1 MRFEWT
7 PASDTGE
14 ICFLAQTQGF
24 LPEVISPSLRAKAE
38 NIAAEIVNVLDDGE
52 AVYMP
57 ILGRSITKR
66 IYDGTDVVTLEE
78 KPVLCIC
85 LTNRRVIY
93 CFPTDGNKPLIDA
106 GQKYYI
112 HAWPISQISEVDFRQ
127 QEDGHHI
134 FVNLFGCTMELT
146 LLNAAECRFRTVYR
160 WYLGRLKTDGQM
172 NASERPS
179 LPGLN
184 QPRIEQVAPLY
195 LRKRPVYRMDI
206 LGNSPFALDYIV
218 QQVNC
223 KGVMGA
229 GLARQ
234 IRAKWPGI
242 YAPYA
247 EICRNKG
254 AQALGTMFPY
264 ATPDNG
270 PVICNCFAQ
279 DGYGRDKQYTS
290 YEHLRESLLQAKKY
304 ASIPEYFL
312 GARVPKSMGIP
323 YGLGCGLAGG
333 DWNVVYNIINDVFYD
348 CDDNYLHI
356 YICKLPERRKEEL
369 K

>member
-112 HAWPISQISEVDFRQ
+112 HAWPISQISEVDFRP

-184 QPRIEQVAPLY
+184 QPRIEQD
-195 LRKRPVYRMDI
+195 RK
-206 LGNSPFALDYIV
+206 S
-218 QQVNC
+218 
-223 KGVMGA
+223 
-229 GLARQ
+229 
-234 IRAKWPGI
+234 
-242 YAPYA
+242 
-247 EICRNKG
+247 
-254 AQALGTMFPY
+254 
-264 ATPDNG
+264 
-270 PVICNCFAQ
+270 
-279 DGYGRDKQYTS
+279 
-290 YEHLRESLLQAKKY
+290 
-304 ASIPEYFL
+304 
-312 GARVPKSMGIP
+312 
-323 YGLGCGLAGG
+323 
-333 DWNVVYNIINDVFYD
+333 VV
-348 CDDNYLHI
+348 
-356 YICKLPERRKEEL
+356 
-369 K
+369 

>member
-1 MRFEWT
+1 M
-7 PASDTGE
+7 
-14 ICFLAQTQGF
+14 
-24 LPEVISPSLRAKAE
+24 
-38 NIAAEIVNVLDDGE
+38 
-52 AVYMP
+52 
-57 ILGRSITKR
+57 
-66 IYDGTDVVTLEE
+66 
-78 KPVLCIC
+78 LCIC

-112 HAWPISQISEVDFRQ
+112 HAWPISQISEVDFRP

-146 LLNAAECRFRTVYR
+146 LLNAAECRFRTVLPLVFGPSENR
-160 WYLGRLKTDGQM
+160 RQM

-195 LRKRPVYRMDI
+195 LRKRPVYHMDI

-290 YEHLRESLLQAKKY
+290 YEHLRESLLQAKEY
-304 ASIPEYFL
+304 ASHSRIFPWC
-312 GARVPKSMGIP
+312 KSAEVHGHP
-323 YGLGCGLAGG
+323 VWPWVRPGRGRLECGL
-333 DWNVVYNIINDVFYD
+333 
-348 CDDNYLHI
+348 
-356 YICKLPERRKEEL
+356 
-369 K
+369 